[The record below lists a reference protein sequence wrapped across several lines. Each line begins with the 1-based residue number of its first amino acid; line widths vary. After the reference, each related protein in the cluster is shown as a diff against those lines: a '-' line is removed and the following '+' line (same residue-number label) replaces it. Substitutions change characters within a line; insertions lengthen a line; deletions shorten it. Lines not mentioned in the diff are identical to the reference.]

1 MNAAEIE
8 RAVKRRL
15 PALAVDL
22 HPLFT
27 ENLASIAARWPDAPH
42 DGAGYAEH
50 VAERL
55 TRQAVPEQALARL
68 HVEDLFLAW
77 WAGTGAAAGIAA
89 FEAAYAGELARIA
102 SRFPSLAAD
111 ELLQRL
117 RIKLFV
123 GPPPKIAEYSGFGS
137 LLAWLRVVAVRSFV
151 DVARAGR
158 RHRHDEEL
166 DEAELL
172 GSPIVGELRA
182 GSGGAELVAAI
193 KRAFADAVARLAP
206 RQRALLRHAYVDR
219 LTLEQIAASYS
230 IHRATVARIL
240 ASAREQLIEHTRS
253 GVVTALGVAPG
264 ELASAIGTLERRLDL
279 SLSRVLRDP

>member
-15 PALAVDL
+15 PSFDVDL

-27 ENLASIAARWPDAPH
+27 DNLTAISARWPDAPH
-42 DGAGYAEH
+42 DGGGFADH
-50 VAERL
+50 VAERVA
-55 TRQAVPEQALARL
+55 RQAVPEQALARL
-68 HVEDLFLAW
+68 HIEGLFLAW

-89 FEAAYAGELARIA
+89 FEAEYAGELARIA
-102 SRFPSLAAD
+102 SRFPSLPAD

-123 GPPPKIAEYSGFGS
+123 GPPPKIHEYSGFGS

-151 DVARAGR
+151 DVARSAR
-158 RHRHDEEL
+158 RHRYDEEL

-182 GSGGAELVAAI
+182 GSGGAELVTAI
-193 KRAFADAVARLAP
+193 KRAFADAVAGLAP

-240 ASAREQLIEHTRS
+240 ASAREQLIERTRS

-264 ELASAIGTLERRLDL
+264 ELAGAIGTLERRLDL
-279 SLSRVLRDP
+279 SLSRVLRNA